1 MMQELARRKEEA
13 LKEAQVK
20 EVKHSLLSYNN
31 NNNRNRRS
39 MSNILLP
46 FLLKFLLGILFY
58 SCTL

>member
-31 NNNRNRRS
+31 NNKRNRRS
-39 MSNILLP
+39 MSNTFSLP
-46 FLLKFLLGILFY
+46 PASIDQ
-58 SCTL
+58 T